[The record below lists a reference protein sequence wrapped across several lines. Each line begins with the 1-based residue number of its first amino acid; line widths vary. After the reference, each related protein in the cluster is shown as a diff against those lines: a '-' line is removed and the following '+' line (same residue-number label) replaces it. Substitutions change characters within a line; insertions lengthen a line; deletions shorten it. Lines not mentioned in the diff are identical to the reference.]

1 MVVKGSD
8 SRKRVSLVRGNVAQS
23 IVDQGRGVCVLSAEV
38 QEAGRLGLRSAAR
51 QPSVGE
57 VVRFEDVSN
66 ANGRHGCHRGRLSAR
81 RHARE
86 RRRTRRYETAW
97 RLLEDSRSSAAA
109 APSGGR
115 AHDAKA
121 LTASSLRVRGN
132 RRKSEKAAP
141 AKGVEKMTG
150 ERRSNYMNSQRRR
163 RCDAYETL

>member
-66 ANGRHGCHRGRLSAR
+66 ANGRHGCHRGRL
-81 RHARE
+81 
-86 RRRTRRYETAW
+86 
-97 RLLEDSRSSAAA
+97 L
-109 APSGGR
+109 
-115 AHDAKA
+115 
-121 LTASSLRVRGN
+121 
-132 RRKSEKAAP
+132 
-141 AKGVEKMTG
+141 
-150 ERRSNYMNSQRRR
+150 
-163 RCDAYETL
+163 